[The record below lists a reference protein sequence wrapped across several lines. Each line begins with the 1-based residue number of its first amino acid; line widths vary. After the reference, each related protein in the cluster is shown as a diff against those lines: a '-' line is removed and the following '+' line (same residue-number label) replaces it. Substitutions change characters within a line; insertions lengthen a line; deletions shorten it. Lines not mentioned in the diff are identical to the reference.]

1 MMTDDA
7 IRKAREEA
15 GYRILSSEL
24 VYKNPWT
31 AVRED
36 KIIHPGGKE
45 GLYGIVERGP
55 FAVIMPVH
63 ADGRVTLV
71 QQFRYPV
78 GKRLW
83 EFPMGMWETRP
94 DAEAEALALGEL
106 REETG
111 LRAGELIHAGTLYQG
126 AGYSTQEGHVFLAR
140 NLIRG
145 AAEREASE
153 ADMVVR
159 DVSFAEFERMIVEG
173 EITCMVTLAA
183 FAQIRARGLI

>member
-1 MMTDDA
+1 MVMDD
-7 IRKAREEA
+7 IVRKAREEA

-63 ADGRVTLV
+63 EDGRITLV

-126 AGYSTQEGHVFLAR
+126 AGYSTQKGHVFLAR
-140 NLIRG
+140 NLVRG
-145 AAEREASE
+145 EAEREASE

-159 DVSFAEFERMIVEG
+159 DVTLAEFERMIVDG
-173 EITCMVTLAA
+173 EMTCMVTLAA
-183 FAQIRARGLI
+183 FAQIRARGLL